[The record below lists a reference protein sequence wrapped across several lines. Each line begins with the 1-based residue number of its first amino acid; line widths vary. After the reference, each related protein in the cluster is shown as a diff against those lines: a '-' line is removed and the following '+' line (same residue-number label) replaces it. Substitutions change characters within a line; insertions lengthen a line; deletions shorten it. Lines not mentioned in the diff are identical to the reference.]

1 MGGSSIR
8 EESEKVK
15 YKSEIEPALALTCI
29 CKIGGKKGGARLKL
43 GGKGKKRRGGGK
55 KGIAGGKRRGGGG
68 KRKGA

>member
-15 YKSEIEPALALTCI
+15 HKSEIEPALALTCL

-55 KGIAGGKRRGGGG
+55 KGSVGSKRRGGGG

>member
-15 YKSEIEPALALTCI
+15 YKSEIEPALALTCL
-29 CKIGGKKGGARLKL
+29 CKIGGKKGGARRKL
-43 GGKGKKRRGGGK
+43 GGKKRRGGGK
-55 KGIAGGKRRGGGG
+55 KGSAGGKRRGGGG

>member
-15 YKSEIEPALALTCI
+15 YKSELEPALAFTCL

-55 KGIAGGKRRGGGG
+55 KGSAGSKRRGGGG